1 LNMPRPRRDG
11 TPAREPNRRRLS
23 EGLAKT
29 VRGDSTRVVVY
40 WDTLQRGL
48 ALAVQ
53 PSGHRAYKCVYTIHG
68 RGARWYHLGN
78 ARSITLADAR
88 KLASK
93 IMYRVAEG
101 ADPHADRLAL
111 RGRGSFEQVAQRYLE
126 EHARKRNKSWRQAD
140 YLVRTHLLPRWAK
153 LDIGGIR
160 RADVKAAIAAI
171 AAPVL
176 ANQVLAAASPIFS
189 WAVRQEIISAN
200 PCSGMER
207 NDTTSRERVLGDAEL
222 VAFWPHL
229 SAPLKMAL
237 LTGQRPGEVAHLH
250 HAHVVD
256 GRWWVMP
263 GAPDPGTGWPGT
275 KNGQGHRVWLS
286 EPVHEMLPDVLAART
301 GRMQQEMRDI
311 CGKLGVREKVTPHD
325 LRRTFCSKVTA
336 LGFGR
341 DAMNRVTNHKDGGI
355 ADVYD
360 RHRYQEEN
368 KTIMETVARHIVA
381 IAEGGGPANV
391 VALGG
396 AAVMKSRS
404 SKNNYLD
411 RCSVQQSYYPT
422 RDREIPQ
429 PRTARDGCID

>member
-1 LNMPRPRRDG
+1 MPRSRRDG
-11 TPAREPNRRRLS
+11 SPASEPNRRRLS
-23 EGLAKT
+23 EAFART
-29 VRGDSTRVVVY
+29 VRPDPDRVVMY

-48 ALAVQ
+48 ALRVE
-53 PSGHRAYKCVYTIHG
+53 PSGHRAWKCVYTIRG
-68 RGARWYHLGN
+68 RGARWYHMGD
-78 ARSITLADAR
+78 ARAITLADAR

-93 IMYRVAEG
+93 IVYQVAEG
-101 ADPHADRLAL
+101 GDPHADRLAL
-111 RGRGSFEQVAQRYLE
+111 RGRGSFEQAAARYVE

-153 LDIGGIR
+153 LDIGSIR

-189 WAVRQEIISAN
+189 WAMRQEIIAAN
-200 PCSGMER
+200 PCFGVEK
-207 NDTTSRERVLGDAEL
+207 NNTANRERVLSDAEI

-229 SAPLKMAL
+229 SASLKMVL

-250 HAHVVD
+250 RAHVVD
-256 GRWWVMP
+256 DRWWVMP
-263 GAPDPGTGWPGT
+263 GAPDPKTGWLGT
-275 KNGQGHRVWLS
+275 KNAQSHRVWLS
-286 EPVHEMLPDVLAART
+286 EPVHALLPDVLAAPIRR
-301 GRMQQEMRDI
+301 GQMQENMRDI
-311 CGKLGVREKVTPHD
+311 CVQLGAREKVTPHD

-341 DAMNRVTNHKDGGI
+341 DAMNRVTNHKEGGI

-368 KTIMETVARHIVA
+368 KTIMEAVARHIVT

-391 VALGG
+391 VVLGG
-396 AAVMKSRS
+396 ATLMDCAVLGPSKKSH
-404 SKNNYLD
+404 L
-411 RCSVQQSYYPT
+411 
-422 RDREIPQ
+422 
-429 PRTARDGCID
+429 